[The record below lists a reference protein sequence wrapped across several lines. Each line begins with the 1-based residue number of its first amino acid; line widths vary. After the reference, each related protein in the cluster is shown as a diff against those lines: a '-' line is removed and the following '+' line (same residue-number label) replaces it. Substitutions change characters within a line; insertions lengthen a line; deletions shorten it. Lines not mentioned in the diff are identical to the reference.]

1 MKNKNAYDNNRDFIN
16 KIFDRSDNP
25 IEELER
31 INSVVPI
38 FFIDENN
45 INYINEGLDK
55 YGYEINPN
63 YISDVKSQCQMY
75 GYPACGGGGYGGH
88 PACGYSSGYGYG
100 GGIGHPA
107 CGGGGIGHSSCCSSL
122 NIDKPLLLVKKNNGG
137 IENGIRY

>member
-75 GYPACGGGGYGGH
+75 GYPACGGGG
-88 PACGYSSGYGYG
+88 
-100 GGIGHPA
+100 
-107 CGGGGIGHSSCCSSL
+107 IGHSSCCSSL